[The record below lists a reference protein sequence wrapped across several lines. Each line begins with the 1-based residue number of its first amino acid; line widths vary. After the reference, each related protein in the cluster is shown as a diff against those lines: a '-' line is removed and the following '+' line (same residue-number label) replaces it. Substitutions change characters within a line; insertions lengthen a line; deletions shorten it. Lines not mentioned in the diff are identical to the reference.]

1 MSHTLRVA
9 TIAPL
14 AAIPGLVHGFE
25 ERLGPSGRET
35 REEGRRRVS
44 TALLGSGRL
53 FLLHQVHGTA
63 LHVAPWEGHPDGD
76 GGIASAPGL
85 LVGAETA
92 DCLPVLLV
100 DPVRR
105 DAAAVHAGWRGTAA
119 GIARRGV
126 EALVSRGSRV
136 ADIVA
141 GLGPGIGVCC
151 YEVGE
156 ELREA
161 FGPEGDAFFRPGPR
175 GRPHLDVRGANAAQ
189 LERAGVPPSQIHHVA
204 HCTFCD
210 ADRYH
215 SFRRDG
221 KGAGRMINYVGWAA

>member
-1 MSHTLRVA
+1 VSHTLRVA
-9 TIAPL
+9 TIAAL
-14 AAIPGLVHGFE
+14 DAVPGLVHGFE
-25 ERLGPSGRET
+25 QRLGPAGGET

-44 TALLGSGRL
+44 STLADSGRL
-53 FLLHQVHGTA
+53 FLLHQVHGTV

-76 GGIASAPGL
+76 GGIAAAPGL
-85 LVGAETA
+85 LVGIETA

-105 DAAAVHAGWRGTAA
+105 AGAAVHAGWRGTAA
-119 GIARRGV
+119 GVVRRGV
-126 EALVSRGSRV
+126 EALVKGGSR
-136 ADIVA
+136 AGDIVA
-141 GLGPGIGVCC
+141 GLGPGIGACC
-151 YEVGE
+151 YEVGD

-175 GRPHLDVRGANAAQ
+175 GRAHLDVRAANAAQ
-189 LERAGVPPSQIHHVA
+189 LERAGLPASQIHHVS

-210 ADRYH
+210 AGRYH

-221 KGAGRMINYVGWAA
+221 AGAGRMINYVGWTA

>member
-1 MSHTLRVA
+1 VSHTLRA
-9 TIAPL
+9 TTIAAL
-14 AAIPGLVHGFE
+14 EAIPGLVHGFE
-25 ERLGPSGRET
+25 ERLGPSGWEAREA
-35 REEGRRRVS
+35 GRRRVT
-44 TALLGSGRL
+44 TALAGSGRL

-63 LHVAPWEGHPDGD
+63 LHVAPWEGHPEGD
-76 GGIASAPGL
+76 VGVAVAPGL
-85 LVGAETA
+85 LVGVETA

-105 DAAAVHAGWRGTAA
+105 AAAAVHAGWRGTAA
-119 GIARRGV
+119 GVARRCV
-126 EALVSRGSRV
+126 EALVAGGSRV
-136 ADIVA
+136 VDLVA

-161 FGPEGDAFFRPGPR
+161 FGPGGNAFFRPGPR
-175 GRPHLDVRGANAAQ
+175 GRAHLDVRGANVTQ
-189 LERAGVPPSQIHHVA
+189 LEEAGLPPSRIHHVA
-204 HCTFCD
+204 HCTFCE